1 MRRAVF
7 IKQIELLT
15 CVSMID
21 CEYFGQRLQSS
32 VNFAFDRFANK
43 NCQCFVSSAM
53 RDIEFGEVNLVGG
66 IVGCLLAY

>member
-1 MRRAVF
+1 
-7 IKQIELLT
+7 
-15 CVSMID
+15 MID